1 MRIEDKTIK
10 AFAASLKMREMRQQL
25 ITSNISNA
33 DTPDF
38 KAKRLD
44 FEAALQRALDVDG
57 NLEMLASDKR
67 HYDVG
72 SGGFD
77 NLKPEIYEDPNGVVS
92 DDGNTVDRDAEMARM
107 VDNKVLYDAS
117 VKLLNKKLGLLK
129 YTIQSEK

>member
-1 MRIEDKTIK
+1 MK
-10 AFAASLKMREMRQQL
+10 ALAASLKMREMRQQL

-33 DTPDF
+33 DTPNF

-57 NLEMLASDKR
+57 NLEMLASDER

>member
-1 MRIEDKTIK
+1 MRIEDKTMK
-10 AFAASLKMREMRQQL
+10 ALAASLKMREMRQQL

-33 DTPDF
+33 DTPNF

-57 NLEMLASDKR
+57 NLEMLASDER

-107 VDNKVLYDAS
+107 VYNKVLYDAS